1 MSASPVEYNG
11 TIPTGGDSLTEDLNI
26 FYSVR
31 DHVFSFITPTTAFSS
46 PTNEERLFRPDF
58 LSFCID
64 SKLTRALGGRCR
76 MATSPGS

>member
-31 DHVFSFITPTTAFSS
+31 DRLCSFTIPTTFSSS
-46 PTNEERLFRPDF
+46 PTMVHGMPVPANLSAF
-58 LSFCID
+58 LYVN
-64 SKLTRALGGRCR
+64 
-76 MATSPGS
+76 